1 MRSQFPTERSSS
13 AAVVTGIPIKSNM
26 DDAVSVRYAG
36 LVQQLI
42 ATSQITIKKDDP
54 TDKLTYMRLR
64 TKQNEIIVIP
74 DKHYTMVVVQ
84 KPTGSRSPM

>member
-1 MRSQFPTERSSS
+1 
-13 AAVVTGIPIKSNM
+13 M

-54 TDKLTYMRLR
+54 TDKLKYIRLR

-74 DKHYTMVVVQ
+74 GKYCNASV
-84 KPTGSRSPM
+84 